1 MKAKSLLLAFF
12 VISITVS
19 ISSWAQNESGHLS
32 YYTYAQSL
40 QFQRQYYTSPANYFQ
55 YSTIIDANGNLYS
68 LVVDNYELHCFTKQ
82 NDSEEW
88 QKELIPTGHDGDIYI
103 AFIGLTGN
111 NQRVIAYSYNPYF
124 NYGAATPYG
133 YEFWCTTVILI
144 ETNEGWVEKVY
155 FTQPQDSWS
164 YNYGLIP
171 FAINSDV
178 DGTVHLILHR
188 RGWYNY
194 GGSLYEVIVD
204 YSNNQANW
212 GEMTQIHVYSE
223 GTIDRGTSWVGRQV
237 IKNDEQHLVY
247 YKQAPASGTYY
258 IDYALKSGGVWQ
270 QPTRLR
276 TTTKGNYH
284 YFDLDMANDGNYY
297 FMYIENNEP
306 DGPTIWLCKNGIDL
320 NTSFMPFETG
330 DVTIKA
336 NLFPLDDGS
345 ARVLVFLKDKHPKIF
360 EYDGLTLTELDPL
373 TFDNTQASDLFIGKS
388 FVPIPN
394 YAMLN
399 DGVNAMGFSSDNV
412 STSSSGDVTTYYQ
425 YDRLFVEVDW
435 QGVPSSTN
443 NVKVEKINIYPN
455 PASESIRLSNV
466 DKGSLI
472 NVYNINGELVKSIV
486 YETEEIN
493 IGDLPV
499 GMYVLNVGDV
509 YLKFIKL

>member
-1 MKAKSLLLAFF
+1 M
-12 VISITVS
+12 
-19 ISSWAQNESGHLS
+19 
-32 YYTYAQSL
+32 
-40 QFQRQYYTSPANYFQ
+40 
-55 YSTIIDANGNLYS
+55 
-68 LVVDNYELHCFTKQ
+68 
-82 NDSEEW
+82 
-88 QKELIPTGHDGDIYI
+88 
-103 AFIGLTGN
+103 
-111 NQRVIAYSYNPYF
+111 
-124 NYGAATPYG
+124 
-133 YEFWCTTVILI
+133 
-144 ETNEGWVEKVY
+144 
-155 FTQPQDSWS
+155 
-164 YNYGLIP
+164 
-171 FAINSDV
+171 
-178 DGTVHLILHR
+178 
-188 RGWYNY
+188 
-194 GGSLYEVIVD
+194 
-204 YSNNQANW
+204 
-212 GEMTQIHVYSE
+212 
-223 GTIDRGTSWVGRQV
+223 
-237 IKNDEQHLVY
+237 VY

-306 DGPTIWLCKNGIDL
+306 DGPTIWLSKNGIDL

-399 DGVNAMGFSSDNV
+399 DGVNAMGFTSDNI

-443 NVKVEKINIYPN
+443 NVTIEKINIYPN

-466 DKGSLI
+466 NKGSLI